1 MRRRG
6 LRSSAGTWRREQVV
20 RTAVQAHRDRLTVAV
35 DGLTLLLLVV
45 VTAGVVAVTMFLA
58 AGGTA

>member
-1 MRRRG
+1 
-6 LRSSAGTWRREQVV
+6 V

-45 VTAGVVAVTMFLA
+45 VTAGVVAITMFLA